1 MSRGALVVYREYLG
15 CFEEAGHLAPSDEGV
30 VFAYSESYL
39 QNETAHAISQAL
51 PLQVEAFSPRE
62 TESFFEGILPEGRM
76 RRNLSRTFHAD
87 VNDTSALLARLNNES
102 AGALV
107 FKEEGEEPDEDR
119 GYIPLMADDFE
130 HFAQYPREFSLQ
142 AASRSRLSLA
152 GAQMKVGLFFD
163 DCSNTWMYPEGVP
176 RCCSFE

>member
-51 PLQVEAFSPRE
+51 PLQVEAFSPSE

-76 RRNLSRTFHAD
+76 RRNQ
-87 VNDTSALLARLNNES
+87 
-102 AGALV
+102 LV
-107 FKEEGEEPDEDR
+107 RWYSKKREKS
-119 GYIPLMADDFE
+119 LMKIVDIF
-130 HFAQYPREFSLQ
+130 L
-142 AASRSRLSLA
+142 
-152 GAQMKVGLFFD
+152 
-163 DCSNTWMYPEGVP
+163 
-176 RCCSFE
+176 